1 MQHFFHSH
9 IPQMKFIVF
18 FLKPYSN
25 FPVSLRVTG
34 EIIYIYILLF
44 FIFLFFALHLQ
55 GIQYNQRKIFV
66 QSATRSCCF
75 WKMHFPLYLRIT
87 LHHETLATCWMYSC
101 CLIAV
106 FCDPVGYNL
115 PGSSVL
121 GISQAGILEWIAIS
135 FSRESSQSRDRTHI
149 SCMAD
154 RFFTTEPPGKPT
166 EYISDM
172 DLIFLFASSLVPP
185 GSCGQIFLP

>member
-18 FLKPYSN
+18 FLKPYSS
-25 FPVSLRVTG
+25 FPVSVRVTG
-34 EIIYIYILLF
+34 EILYIYILHFICKVFSIIREKYLSSQLPGLAISGKC
-44 FIFLFFALHLQ
+44 IFLSVW
-55 GIQYNQRKIFV
+55 GSPCIMR
-66 QSATRSCCF
+66 
-75 WKMHFPLYLRIT
+75 PLPPAEYIPVVWLLSHIW
-87 LHHETLATCWMYSC
+87 L
-101 CLIAV
+101 
-106 FCDPVGYNL
+106 FCDPMDYNL
-115 PGSSVL
+115 PGFSVL

-154 RFFTTEPPGKPT
+154 RFFTTEQPGKPT

-185 GSCGQIFLP
+185 GSCGQILLP